1 MIRKTQLL
9 DRFDSSSRKIQ
20 KQIDRKMKRENQEAN
35 LDRWISTAVED
46 LPSFDGDDCNS
57 HEIKAFFEI

>member
-1 MIRKTQLL
+1 MGNITKH
-9 DRFDSSSRKIQ
+9 INE
-20 KQIDRKMKRENQEAN
+20 ENEERRSDEEVD

-57 HEIKAFFEI
+57 HKIKAFFEI